1 MPNRIPVIALTA
13 LLLSSFLPVRAE
25 TPEEWIA
32 LGTRIHGFFGGFI
45 PAGIRIGLDA
55 KSRLKADPRGLSV
68 VYFQGEKAPC
78 PCVVD
83 GVMLATQAS
92 PGQGSVQVATEKA
105 AAGELA
111 AIIVRNRKTGEAVRY
126 TIADTWLP
134 IMLAWNKL
142 PPVERYDAA
151 MNADGLFTVAPV
163 TTP

>member
-1 MPNRIPVIALTA
+1 
-13 LLLSSFLPVRAE
+13 
-25 TPEEWIA
+25 
-32 LGTRIHGFFGGFI
+32 
-45 PAGIRIGLDA
+45 
-55 KSRLKADPRGLSV
+55 
-68 VYFQGEKAPC
+68 
-78 PCVVD
+78 
-83 GVMLATQAS
+83 MLATQAS